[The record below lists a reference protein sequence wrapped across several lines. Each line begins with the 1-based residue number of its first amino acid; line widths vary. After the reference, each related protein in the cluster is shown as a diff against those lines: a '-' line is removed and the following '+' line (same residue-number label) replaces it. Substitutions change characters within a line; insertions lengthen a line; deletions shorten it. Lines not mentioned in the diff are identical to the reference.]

1 MNKSLS
7 RRAFLRTSIASGAS
21 LAAAAAGAAPAGIYR
36 PGTYSAKA
44 SGIGEVTVTMTFD
57 ADRIID
63 VVLDVSHETPG
74 IGQAAADTLKK
85 NLMAAQAAEIDGVSG
100 ATITSKA
107 VSKAAAKCIAQA
119 KGEIPVEVISDKKA
133 DEDDGDWLGK
143 EPEIAEKDI
152 VATHETDIL
161 VVGCGTGGLFAV
173 AAAAEAGGKV
183 IGIDRFAVG
192 TGIREDLGAIDSRYQ
207 KAWGTKIDKFEF
219 ITMATQYAGGHIQQ
233 DLVKLWCDKSGEA
246 IDWVGDRLA
255 ERNIELWHESGDK
268 NDETRYKHFAIGH
281 SPKLPIDPKTGKFKI
296 TLAQVV
302 EQYAA
307 KKGARFDYN
316 TKMVK
321 LEKKNGRVT
330 GVIAENADGKYVR
343 YNAAKGVVVATGGY
357 AQNWKMMEALQPW
370 NLRII
375 GRSGAGKSTLVR
387 CINLLNRPSEGT
399 VTVDGKNLTE
409 LSEDELRESRRS
421 IGMIFQHF
429 NLLSSRTV
437 YDNVALPLE
446 LVGTPKNVIREKVE
460 PLLKLVGLTEHA
472 HKYPSQLS
480 GGQKQRVGIAR
491 ALTNDPKVLLSDEA
505 TSALD
510 PETTVATLALL
521 KRINKELGLT
531 IVMITHEMQV
541 VKQICERVVV
551 MNYGKIVEQ
560 GKVVDIFMSPQH
572 ETTKALIGNVMARDM
587 PASILDRFRKAR
599 ENHPN
604 SDAVYLL
611 RLAFSGNEVTRPVI
625 SECSRRF
632 NLDFNILRGTVDDV
646 QGQTLGSLTVL
657 IEAESSVF
665 IEAEIGRASCR
676 ERV

>member
-1 MNKSLS
+1 MIKLDHITQTYKTPEG
-7 RRAFLRTSIASGAS
+7 REFKALDDVSIE
-21 LAAAAAGAAPAGIYR
+21 IR
-36 PGTYSAKA
+36 PG
-44 SGIGEVTVTMTFD
+44 
-57 ADRIID
+57 
-63 VVLDVSHETPG
+63 
-74 IGQAAADTLKK
+74 
-85 NLMAAQAAEIDGVSG
+85 EIFG
-100 ATITSKA
+100 
-107 VSKAAAKCIAQA
+107 
-119 KGEIPVEVISDKKA
+119 
-133 DEDDGDWLGK
+133 
-143 EPEIAEKDI
+143 
-152 VATHETDIL
+152 
-161 VVGCGTGGLFAV
+161 
-173 AAAAEAGGKV
+173 
-183 IGIDRFAVG
+183 
-192 TGIREDLGAIDSRYQ
+192 
-207 KAWGTKIDKFEF
+207 
-219 ITMATQYAGGHIQQ
+219 
-233 DLVKLWCDKSGEA
+233 
-246 IDWVGDRLA
+246 
-255 ERNIELWHESGDK
+255 
-268 NDETRYKHFAIGH
+268 
-281 SPKLPIDPKTGKFKI
+281 
-296 TLAQVV
+296 
-302 EQYAA
+302 
-307 KKGARFDYN
+307 
-316 TKMVK
+316 
-321 LEKKNGRVT
+321 
-330 GVIAENADGKYVR
+330 
-343 YNAAKGVVVATGGY
+343 
-357 AQNWKMMEALQPW
+357 
-370 NLRII
+370 II

-599 ENHPN
+599 KNHPN

-665 IEAEIGRASCR
+665 IEAVNFLRENGVVVEEIND
-676 ERV
+676 VK